1 MLLLLAQLVAP
12 PLQDGPI
19 RLPGPTPRLER
30 PAAGEGRPPA
40 PLNIQPLAPTAP
52 PPEGSAP
59 PAPAPGTPVPAPGK
73 PAPPV
78 APTSLAPMP
87 EIRGLTLYGPQQV
100 EAILAECRRI
110 ADPAERLKACAV
122 ALSTRLVFD
131 GYVSSRVYVEDAPAP
146 THLEV
151 VEGRVVGVQVSGSD
165 AWLNR
170 RVERLLLPLRD
181 RILRLSTVER
191 QLQLLKRQP
200 GIESVRGTLSRLGS
214 DPAQGVFRVAVEPDR
229 QPWQGELALR
239 NDGNSGSGEFRG
251 VATLLKPTL
260 LRRGDTL
267 LLYGELDATRSPSL
281 GAAITSVSYTYPLS
295 DSLSLTGGLGFSRRN
310 LVELPEPIDG
320 FSTSQY
326 QALAQFEWVF
336 RESLSQRWSV
346 FAGYSNS
353 RSNTYN
359 QDTALPETVP
369 ASVRSPAGGYL
380 RFGLNGNGL
389 TPTGGW
395 NGSAYLLQGVAAATP
410 AVQRQELAEAGITVG
425 EATALGAFLN
435 AAWSLA
441 PRWQIS
447 LRTAGQLALA
457 PLTSSMQFTLGSDVG
472 LRGLPGQL
480 ISGDSG
486 WLTSTEVAWTFWD
499 NKSSAL
505 QLVPFIGAGGIRTS
519 VGGGAFGDTVGAGG
533 LLVRW
538 LANNNWSVE
547 LGWAQPFA
555 TADNRGVWND
565 SLLGRGLYTKVNLRF

>member
-19 RLPGPTPRLER
+19 RLPGPSPRMER
-30 PAAGEGRPPA
+30 PAPGEGQPTA
-40 PLNIQPLAPTAP
+40 PVDIQPLEPAAP
-52 PPEGSAP
+52 PPDGSRPPTPPPGSTSPPSTPQAMAP
-59 PAPAPGTPVPAPGK
+59 V
-73 PAPPV
+73 
-78 APTSLAPMP
+78 P
-87 EIRGLTLYGPQQV
+87 EIRGLTLYGPDQV
-100 EAILAECRRI
+100 GAILAECRRI
-110 ADPAERLKACAV
+110 TDPAERLKACAV

-131 GYVSSRVYVEDAPAP
+131 GYVSSRVYVVEAPAP
-146 THLEV
+146 GYLDV
-151 VEGRVVGVQVSGSD
+151 VEGHIVGLQVSGSD

-170 RVERLLLPLRD
+170 RVERLLFPLRG
-181 RILRLSTVER
+181 RILRLSTVEQ

-239 NDGNSGSGEFRG
+239 NDGTSGSGEFRG

-260 LRRGDTL
+260 MRRGDTL
-267 LLYGELDATRSPSL
+267 LLYGELDATRSPEL
-281 GAAITSVSYTYPLS
+281 GAAIASVSYTYPFS
-295 DSLSLTGGLGFSRRN
+295 DTVSLTGGLGFSRRN
-310 LVELPEPIDG
+310 LVELPAPIDG

-346 FAGYSNS
+346 FTGYSNS
-353 RSNTYN
+353 RSNTYQ
-359 QDTALPETVP
+359 QDTALPAAVP

-380 RFGLNGNGL
+380 RLGLNGSGL
-389 TPTGGW
+389 TRTGGW
-395 NGSAYLLQGVAAATP
+395 NASAYLLQGVAAATP
-410 AVQRQELAEAGITVG
+410 AVQRQELADAGIAVG
-425 EATALGAFLN
+425 EATALGGFLN
-435 AAWSLA
+435 ATWSIA

-457 PLTSSMQFTLGSDVG
+457 PLTSSMQFSLGSDVG

-486 WLTSTEVAWTFWD
+486 WLASTEVAWTFWD
-499 NKSSAL
+499 NRSSAL
-505 QLVPFIGAGGIRTS
+505 QLVPFIGAGGIRSS
-519 VGGGAFGDTVGAGG
+519 VPGGSFGDTVGAGG

-538 LANNNWSVE
+538 LANNNWSLE

-555 TADNRGVWND
+555 TADNLGVWND